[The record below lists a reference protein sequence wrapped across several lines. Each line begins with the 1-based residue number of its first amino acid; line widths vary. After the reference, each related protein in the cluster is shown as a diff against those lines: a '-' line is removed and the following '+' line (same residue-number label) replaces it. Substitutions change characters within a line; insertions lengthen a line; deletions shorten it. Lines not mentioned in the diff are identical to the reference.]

1 MGWPRYRSPF
11 MWALCVLRHR
21 MDIEAKLESK
31 LKKIFPVTEDRVEAI
46 ALLASYGQE
55 SYEQEQTRVRLAIL
69 KLAGTNPKIAE
80 LENYT
85 SAAKSDYRDVLSWAE
100 YPRQSKNW
108 SAKGAEKQQLI
119 EADLNEYQTWL
130 NT

>member
-1 MGWPRYRSPF
+1 MVKNRT
-11 MWALCVLRHR
+11 
-21 MDIEAKLESK
+21 SK
-31 LKKIFPVTEDRVEAI
+31 SQRVFVW
-46 ALLASYGQE
+46 QC
-55 SYEQEQTRVRLAIL
+55 
-69 KLAGTNPKIAE
+69 KLAGQSPNIPE
-80 LENYT
+80 LKKYT
-85 SAAKSDYRDVLSWAE
+85 DAAKGDFRDVLSWAE